1 MVSLSAAFAA
11 RGKQPEKPAERKR
24 QPVSLRAAFASATDV
39 RISRDDRDRQQLAQF
54 MRCFGDATGARMFR
68 RGLTLDQAFAEHD
81 AAVRSLQSQQFIAAR
96 KAYGG

>member
-11 RGKQPEKPAERKR
+11 RGRKPEQPAERKR
-24 QPVSLRAAFASATDV
+24 KPVSLRAAFASAIDI

-54 MRCFGDATGARMFR
+54 MRCFGDATGAKMFR

-81 AAVRSLQSQQFIAAR
+81 TAVIEQQRHAFMAGRGAA
-96 KAYGG
+96 GG